1 MREFQNKR
9 RFKEMLHSR
18 YALGVLFL
26 LCLLMVRPVFN
37 AYEKFQKSKLI
48 RAQTQKE
55 YALVEDRRDLLDKKI
70 AALGTLQGKEREVRE
85 KFGFVKE
92 GERVIVLIEE
102 ATDEKQGGT
111 VSDQGVWGRLFS
123 FVKSIF

>member
-1 MREFQNKR
+1 MKEFQNRR
-9 RFKEMLHSR
+9 RFKQMLHSR

-26 LCLLMVRPVFN
+26 LCLLMIRPVFN
-37 AYEKFQKSKLI
+37 AHEKFQKSKLI

-55 YALVEDRRDLLDKKI
+55 YLLVEDRRDMLDKKI

-92 GERVIVLIEE
+92 GERVVVLIEDE
-102 ATDEKQGGT
+102 AGQKNPDT
-111 VSDQGVWGRLFS
+111 VSEEGIFKRLFS

>member
-1 MREFQNKR
+1 
-9 RFKEMLHSR
+9 
-18 YALGVLFL
+18 
-26 LCLLMVRPVFN
+26 MVRPVFN

-102 ATDEKQGGT
+102 ASDEKQGSA